1 LQASVSVAASR
12 KKAPGVDGEGVTDG
26 VLVGV
31 GEGVADSEGVGVTD
45 VVGVTLGVTLGV
57 AVTLGVTVGVGDG
70 DGQVIAEPYAA
81 KLPGDPS

>member
-1 LQASVSVAASR
+1 MSLQASVSVAANR

-45 VVGVTLGVTLGV
+45 VVGVTLGVIEGVSLGV
-57 AVTLGVTVGVGDG
+57 TVTLGVTLGVGEG
-70 DGQVIAEPYAA
+70 LGHTCCVPVT
-81 KLPGDPS
+81 S